1 MVRAKSLRPHVSRVT
16 GWRPRRLLVRKE
28 LSQSH
33 VARGRRAPGARWRC
47 CPPPRSG
54 VAWTARAQGRADAPR
69 SDCQDRTA
77 PALPVCAVP
86 DRTRGRR
93 RRRVSCAA
101 AAHGGLF
108 CDPANITFL
117 TATEASG
124 NNERHLVGRGRALR
138 GCPLAALR
146 GWRPLRAVGAAA
158 PRAVGSLRGGGRTGG
173 GRTSGRGGV
182 VSATCA
188 AGAHLP
194 SFPPLSFLKI
204 DAVEGPREQDP
215 GCMGNL
221 VYA

>member
-1 MVRAKSLRPHVSRVT
+1 MALLPTTSQRRCVDGAGARP
-16 GWRPRRLLVRKE
+16 
-28 LSQSH
+28 
-33 VARGRRAPGARWRC
+33 GRR
-47 CPPPRSG
+47 
-54 VAWTARAQGRADAPR
+54 PR

-93 RRRVSCAA
+93 RHRVSCAA

-158 PRAVGSLRGGGRTGG
+158 PRAGGSLRGGGRM
-173 GRTSGRGGV
+173 SGRGGA

-204 DAVEGPREQDP
+204 DAVEVTSAHSKKKKKVNRLEKITFSF
-215 GCMGNL
+215 C
-221 VYA
+221 

>member
-1 MVRAKSLRPHVSRVT
+1 MALLPTTSQRRCVDGAGARP
-16 GWRPRRLLVRKE
+16 
-28 LSQSH
+28 
-33 VARGRRAPGARWRC
+33 GRR
-47 CPPPRSG
+47 
-54 VAWTARAQGRADAPR
+54 PR

-124 NNERHLVGRGRALR
+124 NNERHLVGRGRALQ

-158 PRAVGSLRGGGRTGG
+158 PRAVGSLRGGGA
-173 GRTSGRGGV
+173 

-194 SFPPLSFLKI
+194 SFPPVSFLKI
-204 DAVEGPREQDP
+204 DAVEVTSAHSKKKKKVNRLEKITFSF
-215 GCMGNL
+215 C
-221 VYA
+221 